1 MSTLKGNLR
10 QGMSPAGSDRLRLL
24 PAFPFVLAI
33 VSRHCYNL
41 CMGEKL
47 ICNNKKAYHEYFIEE
62 KFEAGMVLQGTEV
75 KSLRQGKA
83 SLNDSFAQV
92 KNGEAFLHNLHI
104 SPYDFGN
111 RENHDPDRMRKLL
124 MHKREIVKLFSRIRE
139 QGYSFVP
146 LRLYFK
152 DGLVKVEMG
161 LAKGKK
167 LYDKREDLKKKDM
180 KKDIAQALKGKGR

>member
-1 MSTLKGNLR
+1 
-10 QGMSPAGSDRLRLL
+10 
-24 PAFPFVLAI
+24 
-33 VSRHCYNL
+33 
-41 CMGEKL
+41 MGEKI
-47 ICNNKKAYHEYFIEE
+47 ICNNKKAFHNYFIEE
-62 KFEAGMVLQGTEV
+62 KFEAGMVLKGTEV

-83 SLNDSFAQV
+83 NLNDSFALV
-92 KNGEAFLHNLHI
+92 RNGEAFLNNLHI

-124 MHKREIVKLFSRIRE
+124 LHRKEIVKIYAKIRE
-139 QGYSFVP
+139 QGYSVVP

-167 LYDKREDLKKKDM
+167 LYDKREDMKQKDM
-180 KKDIAQALKGKGR
+180 SRDMAHALKNRNKD

>member
-1 MSTLKGNLR
+1 
-10 QGMSPAGSDRLRLL
+10 
-24 PAFPFVLAI
+24 
-33 VSRHCYNL
+33 
-41 CMGEKL
+41 MGEKL
-47 ICNNKKAYHEYFIEE
+47 ICNNKKAYHDYFIEE

-75 KSLRQGKA
+75 KSLRMGRA
-83 SLNDSFAQV
+83 TMGDSFAMV

-124 MHKREIVKLFSRIRE
+124 LHKKEIVKLFSKIRE
-139 QGYSFVP
+139 QGYSIVP

-161 LAKGKK
+161 LAKGQEA
-167 LYDKREDLKKKDM
+167 LR
-180 KKDIAQALKGKGR
+180 QARGHEEKGPQARHGPGAERQEQGMSK

>member
-1 MSTLKGNLR
+1 
-10 QGMSPAGSDRLRLL
+10 
-24 PAFPFVLAI
+24 
-33 VSRHCYNL
+33 
-41 CMGEKL
+41 MGEKI
-47 ICNNKKAYHEYFIEE
+47 ICDNKKAFHNYFIEE
-62 KFEAGMVLQGTEV
+62 KFEAGMVLKGTEV

-83 SLNDSFAQV
+83 NLNDSFALV
-92 KNGEAFLHNLHI
+92 RNGEAFLNNLHI

-124 MHKREIVKLFSRIRE
+124 LHRKEITKLNMKVRE
-139 QGYSFVP
+139 QGYSLVP

-167 LYDKREDLKKKDM
+167 LYDKREDMKQKDM
-180 KKDIAQALKGKGR
+180 RRDMASALKNRNRD